1 MKRIGNSIFIY
12 MQIKLTNRSL
22 VQGHV
27 VSFAEMAAKLLHMLK
42 RLVWQARA
50 PVPWLSLS

>member
-50 PVPWLSLS
+50 PVP